1 MKGKG
6 KLRRKC
12 RQGTSDKLRK
22 GNERMQKKMWE
33 KEVKKGRLEGR
44 QMKIRQSID
53 EESYLE
59 GITETSAPRCI

>member
-22 GNERMQKKMWE
+22 GNERMQKKNVGKRS
-33 KEVKKGRLEGR
+33 KERKVGR
-44 QMKIRQSID
+44 KTD
-53 EESYLE
+53 ENKTKY
-59 GITETSAPRCI
+59 R